1 MLCEFSL
8 FDKLADEFD
17 FGDDV
22 EELIARSK
30 IYGTKTSASVRID
43 PFSGKITGW
52 DSLFEL
58 LDMDDDYLAID
69 LEDADEQAQ
78 SLLKKVRPGDY
89 TIKQIDTQKF
99 VIIHRDGTQFA
110 VHMLISDTGKV
121 TY

>member
-22 EELIARSK
+22 EEIIARSK

-43 PFSGKITGW
+43 PYSGKITGW

-58 LDMDDDYLAID
+58 LEMDDEYLAID
-69 LEDADEQAQ
+69 LDDADE
-78 SLLKKVRPGDY
+78 
-89 TIKQIDTQKF
+89 
-99 VIIHRDGTQFA
+99 
-110 VHMLISDTGKV
+110 
-121 TY
+121 